1 MKDYTKFIN
10 EARLKGS
17 KGVSDETLSDIE
29 KKAEKDL
36 KIKIDDPVQ
45 KAHVSSKLMELVNQS
60 RTLVFSGRSKS
71 ESDKISKELVELA
84 KNVILDEYGDILD
97 NVDLDIRLVPFG
109 SVANEMPDIKDV
121 PGSPPDKT
129 DQEKLVKDILDKEDD
144 VDEDPK
150 SETPKGADAAQDAFF
165 ASLFAAVPEKPKK
178 KSFTKTEEYKLK
190 VDKAKLINAI
200 TQGEAKNTKH
210 ILHSDKVK
218 AGLKEIFGD
227 KWERIFK
234 IWDETSKTADQ
245 LDWLIPIGIKAD
257 MMRDVMGGMA
267 GAVQVSWD
275 EAKDSHDDD
284 SEESENF
291 NRSAEDILK
300 DIEEGGDLDSNRDEI
315 EELFSNGNPKITA
328 IGVDFPMLLHETVK
342 GIYQLIGSAYLPAA
356 DAGELEIAKAE
367 VVKSATSSF
376 EDEAEDFRYGPYI
389 ASTLRDFINSCEG
402 SDRYPNMREYVFGD
416 MVLLPEDEFLD
427 LMKGILESKES
438 AKKKIEEIISDII
451 DRIREYEVSL
461 IDEPDYVDYGSESE
475 DDFYPGEDDSVG
487 VDSDT
492 DIEDSEMVDYS
503 KMTKRQLDD
512 AMNLALDSGDVDA
525 LKMISKELETRNESI
540 MLSVYKNDINRI
552 LKS

>member
-17 KGVSDETLSDIE
+17 KAVSDETLSDIE

-45 KAHVSSKLMELVNQS
+45 KSHVSSKLMELINQS

-121 PGSPPDKT
+121 PDSPPDKA

-144 VDEDPK
+144 VVDEDPK
-150 SETPKGADAAQDAFF
+150 SETPKGADATQDAFF

-275 EAKDSHDDD
+275 EAKDSHGDD

-291 NRSAEDILK
+291 NKSAEDILK
-300 DIEEGGDLDSNRDEI
+300 DIEEGGDLDSNREEI

-416 MVLLPEDEFLD
+416 MVLLPEGEFLD
-427 LMKGILESKES
+427 LMKGILEGNES
-438 AKKKIEEIISDII
+438 TKKKIEEIISDII

-461 IDEPDYVDYGSESE
+461 IDEPDYGFESDSDE
-475 DDFYPGEDDSVG
+475 DDFYPVEDDSIEA
-487 VDSDT
+487 DSV
-492 DIEDSEMVDYS
+492 EDDVIDYS

-525 LKMISKELETRNESI
+525 LRIISKELESRNESV
-540 MLSVYKNDINRI
+540 MLSVYRNDINRI